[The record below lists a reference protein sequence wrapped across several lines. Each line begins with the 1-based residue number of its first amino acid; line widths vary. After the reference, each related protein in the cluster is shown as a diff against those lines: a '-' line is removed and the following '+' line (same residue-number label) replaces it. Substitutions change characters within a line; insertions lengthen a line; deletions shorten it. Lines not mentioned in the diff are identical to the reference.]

1 MNIDDGVSWLYL
13 TPETR
18 ASIILETVHRTGKV
32 SVEKLAAKIQTS
44 AATIRRDL
52 SELERRGLLKRE
64 HGSAVAMDPVVHETF
79 RADSSFQEQIRR
91 MADEKRRI
99 GVAAAKLI
107 RAGQTVAFGAGTTT
121 THVVR
126 ALPPVQGVTAVTN
139 TLNIALELSRR
150 NEIKIF
156 VTGGMLNGG
165 WFSLTGPTALNSL
178 REMYFDQ
185 VFFSVT
191 GIHPERGLTDSHPE
205 EAAVNRLFLKQARRK
220 IVVAD
225 HTKFS
230 IVANNF
236 LSPLEDIDLI
246 ITDTGASERALA
258 AYRKRGVEIQRV

>member
-1 MNIDDGVSWLYL
+1 V
-13 TPETR
+13 TPEAR
-18 ASIILETVHRTGKV
+18 ATLILDTIHRTGRT
-32 SVEKLAAKIQTS
+32 SVEKLAGKLQTS

-64 HGSAVAMDPVVHETF
+64 HGAAVAVEPVVHDSF
-79 RADSSFQEQIRR
+79 RTDSSFQEQVRR

-99 GVAAAKLI
+99 GIAAAKLI
-107 RAGQTVAFGAGTTT
+107 KSGQTVAMAAGTTT
-121 THVVR
+121 THIAR
-126 ALPPVQGVTAVTN
+126 SLPPLEKVTVVTN
-139 TLNIALELSRR
+139 TVNIALELSRR
-150 NEIKIF
+150 DDVRIF
-156 VTGGMLNGG
+156 VTGGFLHGV
-165 WFSLTGPTALNSL
+165 WFSLTGPTALSAI

-185 VFFSVT
+185 VFLSCT

-205 EAAVNRLFLKQARRK
+205 EAAINRAFLKQARRK

-246 ITDTGASERALA
+246 VTDTGASERMLA
-258 AYRKRGVEIQRV
+258 SYRKKGVQIQRV

>member
-1 MNIDDGVSWLYL
+1 
-13 TPETR
+13 
-18 ASIILETVHRTGKV
+18 
-32 SVEKLAAKIQTS
+32 VEKLAAKLQTS

-64 HGSAVAMDPVVHETF
+64 HGSAVAVEPVVHDAF
-79 RADSSFQEQIRR
+79 RPDSSFQDQVRR

-99 GVAAAKLI
+99 GAAAAKLI

-121 THVVR
+121 THVAR
-126 ALPPVQGVTAVTN
+126 AMPPVQGVTAVTN

-150 NEIKIF
+150 NEVKIF
-156 VTGGMLNGG
+156 VTGGLLNGG

-220 IVVAD
+220 ILVAD

-246 ITDTGASERALA
+246 ITDTGASERMLA

>member
-1 MNIDDGVSWLYL
+1 MS
-13 TPETR
+13 PESR
-18 ASIILETVHRTGKV
+18 ASIILETIHRAGRI
-32 SVEKLAAKIQTS
+32 SVDKLATRLQTS
-44 AATIRRDL
+44 AATVRRDL

-64 HGSAVAMDPVVHETF
+64 HGLAVAVDPVVTDSF
-79 RADSSFQEQIRR
+79 RSDSSFQEQVRR

-99 GVAAAKLI
+99 GVAAARLI
-107 RAGQTVAFGAGTTT
+107 AAGQTVAFGAGTTT
-121 THVVR
+121 THVAR
-126 ALPPVQGVTAVTN
+126 SMPPVKGVTAVTN

-150 NEIKIF
+150 DEVKIF

-165 WFSLTGPTALNSL
+165 WFSLTGPTALSSL
-178 REMYFDQ
+178 SAMYFDQ
-185 VFFSVT
+185 VFFSVS

-205 EAAVNRLFLKQARRK
+205 EAAVNRAFLKQARRK

-246 ITDTGASERALA
+246 ITDTGASERMLA
-258 AYRKRGVEIQRV
+258 PYRKRGVEIQRV